1 MEIFVAE
8 DLTAESLA
16 AHWPDGCDLLVVD
29 DYTLHAEDETPYRSW
44 ARRLFIIDDL
54 ADRRHDCDLLL
65 DPTLGRAPTAYD
77 GLTPRHS
84 VIFHGPHYALLRPE
98 FAAARD
104 LTETVPESNRMLVM
118 MGATDPGN
126 ATAKALAAL
135 RGAGCTIDV
144 VLGAG
149 APHLEAVRALA
160 LEMEEQV
167 TLHVGID
174 AAAMSNLMARATL
187 AIGAAG
193 SGAWER
199 CALGLPSILVVI
211 AQNQRDVASSLNARG
226 AALCVGEI
234 ESIDGAAI
242 AAAVH
247 DLNGVPNQ
255 RANMAYAARRVC
267 DARGAAR
274 LAIQLTGE
282 ASRSGL
288 VVTLRPPARTDRD
301 GILDW
306 QRDPS
311 TRRHFHNPLPPTSA
325 EHRTWF
331 ESQRERENGSLLIIE
346 VDGEAGGT
354 LQLDPICPDKST
366 SSLLVSILV
375 ASPWRGRGVAKIA
388 LNLAHLLW
396 PEANFLASVKPENEA
411 SHGLFRA
418 AGYLPREG
426 EINYFRPPG
435 TEKNSR

>member
-44 ARRLFIIDDL
+44 GRRLFIIDDL

-199 CALGLPSILVVI
+199 CARGLPSILVVI
-211 AQNQRDVASSLNARG
+211 AQNQRDVA
-226 AALCVGEI
+226 
-234 ESIDGAAI
+234 
-242 AAAVH
+242 
-247 DLNGVPNQ
+247 
-255 RANMAYAARRVC
+255 
-267 DARGAAR
+267 
-274 LAIQLTGE
+274 
-282 ASRSGL
+282 
-288 VVTLRPPARTDRD
+288 
-301 GILDW
+301 
-306 QRDPS
+306 
-311 TRRHFHNPLPPTSA
+311 
-325 EHRTWF
+325 
-331 ESQRERENGSLLIIE
+331 
-346 VDGEAGGT
+346 
-354 LQLDPICPDKST
+354 
-366 SSLLVSILV
+366 
-375 ASPWRGRGVAKIA
+375 
-388 LNLAHLLW
+388 
-396 PEANFLASVKPENEA
+396 
-411 SHGLFRA
+411 
-418 AGYLPREG
+418 
-426 EINYFRPPG
+426 
-435 TEKNSR
+435 